1 MKSRLERLS
10 VPLPSLAR
18 VLAASCLF
26 GCATNP
32 ATGIAASGQPLG
44 INTETEGIAWRERQ
58 KVAEIQYVDAAGN
71 NAGSASLYETRVVNA
86 IKLHWWPTQ
95 GGAVIDD
102 QDFFRIARDDRA
114 VAEIEDYRTRAKWLN
129 RVGFGL
135 FALGAGGI
143 AYSEHRDAES
153 TTMRTIGGVGVL
165 AALTGALWIYYGYYR
180 TRSDDHVMG
189 LERAREAANRYNAT
203 LKPAG
208 GSAQPQ
214 SP

>member
-1 MKSRLERLS
+1 MSIARSLS
-10 VPLPSLAR
+10 AIVITGHLL
-18 VLAASCLF
+18 

-44 INTETEGIAWRERQ
+44 IKTETENVAWRERQ
-58 KVAEIQYVDAAGN
+58 KVAEVQFVDAAGN
-71 NAGSASLYETRVVNA
+71 NAGSASAYQTRVVNA
-86 IKLHWWPTQ
+86 VKLHWWPTQ
-95 GGAVIDD
+95 GGTVIDD

-114 VAEIEDYRTRAKWLN
+114 VAEIEDYRTRAAWLN
-129 RVGFGL
+129 RAGFGL

-143 AYSEHRDAES
+143 AYAEHGDTES
-153 TTMRTIGGVGVL
+153 RTMRIVGGAGVL

-180 TRSDDHVMG
+180 TRSSDHVME

-203 LKPAG
+203 LNNATLKPAAG
-208 GSAQPQ
+208 GAQPQ

>member
-1 MKSRLERLS
+1 MSIARSVSALLVTGYLS
-10 VPLPSLAR
+10 
-18 VLAASCLF
+18 

-44 INTETEGIAWRERQ
+44 IKTEAEHVAWREQQ
-58 KVAEIQYVDAAGN
+58 KVGEIQFVDAAGN
-71 NAGSASLYETRVVNA
+71 NAGSASAYQTRVVNA
-86 IKLHWWPTQ
+86 VKLHWWPTQ
-95 GGAVIDD
+95 GGPVIDD

-129 RVGFGL
+129 RVGFGM

-143 AYSEHRDAES
+143 AYAERGDTES
-153 TTMRTIGGVGVL
+153 RTTRIVGGAGVL
-165 AALTGALWIYYGYYR
+165 VALTGALWIYYGYYR
-180 TRSDDHVMG
+180 TRSSDHVME

-203 LKPAG
+203 LKPAAAG
-208 GSAQPQ
+208 ARPP